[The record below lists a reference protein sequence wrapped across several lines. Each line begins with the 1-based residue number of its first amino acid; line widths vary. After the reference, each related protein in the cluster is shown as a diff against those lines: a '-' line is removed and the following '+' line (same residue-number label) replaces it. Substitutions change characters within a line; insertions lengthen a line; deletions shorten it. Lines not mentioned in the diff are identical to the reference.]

1 MKRSNVALALVFAGA
16 LLGCGDGGATGNA
29 SAEPGKS
36 GAASAQAKGSS
47 APAGNSGTAAAGKT
61 PEKPADAAPAAAGGA
76 EVLKHMPK
84 DCDEGRVYA
93 NVGKLLG
100 GGSASA
106 LETLMA
112 KNMGGGKD
120 AKKSEDVIKVLK
132 DGGIDPVTSLK
143 ELAVCANKDKK
154 KTVVAAAVDFS
165 KAEKPGDVIA
175 KAIETGSGKA
185 PKKEEAGDVT
195 WLTNSDNTVI
205 GVSKTKVLVG
215 DDKATLEAAWKGAD
229 GASAFGDAASHTVW
243 ANVGDTKVN
252 MKEAGDDYDLK
263 VSMKAGANAPKAK
276 EQFEKFLPELDKVAA
291 DPKTA
296 FLKPLLPAAKN
307 AKLDVA
313 GEILN
318 VATKF
323 PKAAIGEFLTGL
335 KDVKPED
342 LMKGMRF

>member
-47 APAGNSGTAAAGKT
+47 APATSGTAVAGKA
-61 PEKPADAAPAAAGGA
+61 EKAEPAAAGGGA

-100 GGSASA
+100 GGSAGA

-112 KNMGGGKD
+112 KNMGGSKD
-120 AKKSEDVIKVLK
+120 AKKSEEVIKVLK
-132 DGGIDPVTSLK
+132 DGGIDPVNSLK
-143 ELAVCANKDKK
+143 ELAVCSNKDKK
-154 KTVVAAAVDFS
+154 KTVVAASVDFS

-195 WLTNSDNTVI
+195 WLTTADNSVI
-205 GVSKTKVLVG
+205 GVSKTKLLAG
-215 DDKATLEAAWKGAD
+215 DDKAALEAAWKGGD
-229 GASAFGDAASHTVW
+229 GASAFGDAGSHTVW
-243 ANVGDTKVN
+243 ADMGDTKVN

-263 VSMKAGANAPKAK
+263 VVTKVGPNAPKMK
-276 EQFEKFLPELDKVAA
+276 EQFEKTLPEIDKLTA
-291 DPKTA
+291 DPKMA
-296 FLKPLLPAAKN
+296 FVKPLLPAVKN

-318 VATKF
+318 VVTKF
-323 PKAAIGEFLTGL
+323 PKAAINEFLTGL

>member
-47 APAGNSGTAAAGKT
+47 APAGAGSVAAGKT
-61 PEKPADAAPAAAGGA
+61 AEKAADPAPAAGGA

-100 GGSASA
+100 GGSAGA

-112 KNMGGGKD
+112 KNMGGSKD
-120 AKKSEDVIKVLK
+120 AKKSEEVIKVLK
-132 DGGIDPVTSLK
+132 DGGIDPVNSLK

-195 WLTNSDNTVI
+195 WLTTADNSVI
-205 GVSKTKVLVG
+205 AVSKTKLLAG

-229 GASAFGDAASHTVW
+229 GASAFGDAGSHTVW
-243 ANVGDTKVN
+243 ADVGETKVN

-263 VSMKAGANAPKAK
+263 VSTKVGANAPKMK
-276 EQFEKFLPELDKVAA
+276 EQFEKTLPEIDKLTA
-291 DPKTA
+291 DPKMA
-296 FLKPLLPAAKN
+296 FVKPLLPAVKN

-318 VATKF
+318 VVTKF
-323 PKAAIGEFLTGL
+323 PKAAISEFLTGL

>member
-47 APAGNSGTAAAGKT
+47 APAGSGAAVAGKGT
-61 PEKPADAAPAAAGGA
+61 EKAADPAPAGGGA
-76 EVLKHMPK
+76 EVFKHMPK

-100 GGSASA
+100 GGNAGA

-112 KNMGGGKD
+112 KNMGGSKD
-120 AKKSEDVIKVLK
+120 AKKSEEVIKVLK
-132 DGGIDPVTSLK
+132 DGGIDPVSSLK
-143 ELAVCANKDKK
+143 ELAVCATKDKK
-154 KTVVAAAVDFS
+154 KTVVAASVDFS

-195 WLTNSDNTVI
+195 WITTADNSI
-205 GVSKTKVLVG
+205 LAVSKTKLLAG
-215 DDKATLEAAWKGAD
+215 DDKAVLEAAWKGGD
-229 GASAFGDAASHTVW
+229 GASAFGDAGSHTVW
-243 ANVGDTKVN
+243 ADVGDTKVN
-252 MKEAGDDYDLK
+252 MKEAGSDYDLK
-263 VSMKAGANAPKAK
+263 VSTKVGAKAPKMK
-276 EQFEKFLPELDKVAA
+276 EEFEKVLPEIDKLTA
-291 DPKTA
+291 DPKMA
-296 FLKPLLPAAKN
+296 FVKPLLPAVKN

-318 VATKF
+318 VVTKF
-323 PKAAIGEFLTGL
+323 PQAAITEFLTGL